1 MNIKKNFIYNVL
13 YQILIMILPLITT
26 PYIARVIGANGVG
39 VQSYTYSVVNYFVLF
54 AMLGVN
60 NYGNRSIAAVRDDK
74 EKLSKTF
81 WSIYGLQAILSII
94 MLIIYVL
101 FNLYYK

>member
-60 NYGNRSIAAVRDDK
+60 NY
-74 EKLSKTF
+74 
-81 WSIYGLQAILSII
+81 
-94 MLIIYVL
+94 
-101 FNLYYK
+101 

>member
-1 MNIKKNFIYNVL
+1 
-13 YQILIMILPLITT
+13 MILPLITT

-74 EKLSKTF
+74 ENLAKHFGVFTDFKLF
-81 WSIYGLQAILSII
+81 YQ
-94 MLIIYVL
+94 
-101 FNLYYK
+101 